1 MLPAINYDFDKIGQ
15 KVCFGSDFL
24 KILLHGFRNFNE
36 LRVLEEGIVFAYDS
50 LTGVLSV
57 NVRLSIL
64 VVFIVL
70 LYFSFVQTYPCLGRH
85 FPKDSLSLLAK
96 NGELPATKEDSKPGP
111 IPAIEEYEREKLAKL
126 KRNIGRQLM
135 TVPTINPT
143 TFYESP
149 DDLERKLRVKRE
161 KETFVIVEVVQN
173 RLGTMNFYRVKFDSG
188 EVGYLGA
195 DGNNFEIEIKKG
207 SLISLPKPASPKKKS
222 LSQSRALGSQAVE
235 LVKNHPTL
243 SDPVTGRKR
252 SVEMRMVE
260 EKEKSFPNLKWR
272 YEAKEIGRNKYRV
285 TQYGSEGG
293 GPPLIRTWIVDLSTN
308 EVSPE
313 NLGAKEMYR

>member
-1 MLPAINYDFDKIGQ
+1 MNVHLSVLA
-15 KVCFGSDFL
+15 VL
-24 KILLHGFRNFNE
+24 VVLLHMP
-36 LRVLEEGIVFAYDS
+36 IVQAYPLVDRLFS
-50 LTGVLSV
+50 KEPLTV
-57 NVRLSIL
+57 
-64 VVFIVL
+64 
-70 LYFSFVQTYPCLGRH
+70 
-85 FPKDSLSLLAK
+85 LAK
-96 NGELPATKEDSKPGP
+96 NGELPSTKEDSKPGP

-126 KRNIGRQLM
+126 KRNIGRRLM
-135 TVPTINPT
+135 TVPTINPA

-161 KETFVIVEVVQN
+161 KETFVIMEVVQN
-173 RLGTMNFYRVKFDSG
+173 HLGTMNFYRVKFDSG

-195 DGNNFEIEIKKG
+195 DGNNLEIEIKKG
-207 SLISLPKPASPKKKS
+207 SLLSLSKTATPKKKS
-222 LSQSRALGSQAVE
+222 LGQSRALASQAME

-243 SDPVTGRKR
+243 TDSATGRKR
-252 SVEMRMVE
+252 SVEMRMIE
-260 EKEKSFPNLKWR
+260 EKERSFPNLKWR

-313 NLGAKEMYR
+313 NLAAKEMYR

>member
-1 MLPAINYDFDKIGQ
+1 
-15 KVCFGSDFL
+15 
-24 KILLHGFRNFNE
+24 
-36 LRVLEEGIVFAYDS
+36 
-50 LTGVLSV
+50 V
-57 NVRLSIL
+57 NVRLPIL
-64 VVFIVL
+64 VVSIAFV
-70 LYFSFVQTYPCLGRH
+70 YFSFVQTNPCLGRH
-85 FPKDSLSLLAK
+85 FSEDSLSLLAK
-96 NGELPATKEDSKPGP
+96 NGEPPAPNEDSKPGS

-126 KRNIGRQLM
+126 KRNIGRRLM
-135 TVPTINPT
+135 TVPTINPA

-149 DDLERKLRVKRE
+149 DDLERRLRVKRE
-161 KETFVIVEVVQN
+161 KEIFVIMEVVQN

-188 EVGYLGA
+188 EVGFLGA
-195 DGNNFEIEIKKG
+195 DGNNLEIEIKKG
-207 SLISLPKPASPKKKS
+207 SLLSLSKTATPKKKR
-222 LSQSRALGSQAVE
+222 LGQSRALASQAME

-243 SDPVTGRKR
+243 TDSATGRKR
-252 SVEMRMVE
+252 SVEMRMIE
-260 EKEKSFPNLKWR
+260 EKERSFPNLKWR